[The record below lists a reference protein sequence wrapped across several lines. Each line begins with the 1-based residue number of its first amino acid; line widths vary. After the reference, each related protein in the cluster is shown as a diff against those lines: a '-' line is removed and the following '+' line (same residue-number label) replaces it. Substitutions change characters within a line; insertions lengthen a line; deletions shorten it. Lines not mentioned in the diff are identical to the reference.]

1 MSINKKSY
9 LNDNLHFF
17 KDLSEEEKTMIYNAS
32 YIEEYKVGE
41 LVYSKNNSCSGIVL
55 VVKGQLR
62 SFMSSLSG
70 KEITLFKLF
79 ENDLCILSSACVYKN
94 LSYDINLQAVEN
106 SSLIII
112 DGNFFK
118 EISNKNLSVQKF
130 MLEITQS
137 KLSEVMWVLEQVVFF
152 NLEYRL
158 SDYLINQYYLNNS
171 LQIYI
176 THETIANDLGSSRE
190 VISRVLKRFEKDN
203 LIHMGRGYINIT
215 DIEKLKLLFK

>member
-1 MSINKKSY
+1 MNINKKSY
-9 LNDNLHFF
+9 LNDNLPFF

-32 YIEEYKVGE
+32 HIEEYKVGE
-41 LVYSKNNSCSGIVL
+41 LIYSKNNSCSGIVL

-94 LSYDINLQAVEN
+94 LSYDVNLKAVEN

-118 EISNKNLSVQKF
+118 EISDKNLSVQKF

-152 NLEYRL
+152 NLEYRV

-171 LQIYI
+171 PQIHI
-176 THETIANDLGSSRE
+176 THETIANNLGSSRE
-190 VISRVLKRFEKDN
+190 VISRLLKRFEKDN
-203 LIHMGRGYINIT
+203 LIDMGRGYINIT
-215 DIEKLKLLFK
+215 DIEKLKLLCK

>member
-1 MSINKKSY
+1 MNINKKSY
-9 LNDNLHFF
+9 LNDNLPFF

-32 YIEEYKVGE
+32 HIEEYKVGE
-41 LVYSKNNSCSGIVL
+41 LIYSKNNSCSGIVL

-94 LSYDINLQAVEN
+94 LSYDVNLKAVEN

-118 EISNKNLSVQKF
+118 EISDKNLSVQKF

-152 NLEYRL
+152 NLEYRV

-171 LQIYI
+171 PQIHI

-190 VISRVLKRFEKDN
+190 VISRLLKRFEKDN
-203 LIHMGRGYINIT
+203 LIDMGRGYINIT
-215 DIEKLKLLFK
+215 DIEKLKLLCK